1 MRLRCRAAGGLA
13 LLIGLAETWL
23 SCCALGF
30 GISSIDWV
38 SSDSVAALR
47 GVTTASDGRKR
58 TDNIVALTDAPLL
71 RDPTYGLSDRY
82 FAVMHSLDQVLVFG
96 RAGFGRARREF
107 LWSLDSVGG

>member
-47 GVTTASDGRKR
+47 GVKTASDRRER
-58 TDNIVALTDAPLL
+58 TENPVALTDAPLL
-71 RDPTYGLSDRY
+71 RDLEHGLSDRD
-82 FAVMHSLDQVLVFG
+82 FAVMHSLDRVLVFR
-96 RAGFGRARREF
+96 RAGFGRE
-107 LWSLDSVGG
+107 LW